1 MVQDDP
7 ILDILTSTQKDK
19 GANTWRQMHTTP
31 DPEIHQTIEVENGFH
46 VLSKCIPT
54 KISISPLTCGK
65 PANFTIYDELI
76 GITQRFANPPIIL
89 PDFEAIEHFIRE
101 NDDPGEFVEQELEI
115 TLKLLQA
122 QQHSIQIYGTIGNFF
137 RIKGDTKQAI
147 ECFRKVLAE
156 SPNDPEVLFN
166 LAEVLQKMQFMDDA
180 IYLIKRS
187 IEYNPP
193 KMSSW
198 RQYFT
203 LGKILKHHGHFH
215 ESHLHLKH
223 ALTLRPNHEP
233 IIRLLNEIE
242 DMNKLSPLQLSTIC
256 IIIVLIVGVVVLL
269 SFSDVK
275 LFRNKPRGFEGRGG
289 GHRNQSRFS
298 KGRRN

>member
-1 MVQDDP
+1 MISDD
-7 ILDILTSTQKDK
+7 ILDILTSTKMDK
-19 GANTWRQMHTTP
+19 ETKSWRQMYQEEI
-31 DPEIHQTIEVENGFH
+31 PEIARINSMQNDF
-46 VLSKCIPT
+46 VLTKCVPT
-54 KISISPLTCGK
+54 KIAINPLTCGK

-89 PDFEAIEHFIRE
+89 PDFDAVEHFIRE
-101 NDDPGEFVEQELEI
+101 NDDPNDFVEQELEI
-115 TLKLLQA
+115 TLKLLQ
-122 QQHSIQIYGTIGNFF
+122 SEPNLQIYGTIGNFF
-137 RIKGDTKQAI
+137 RIKGDTKEAI

-156 SPNDPEVLFN
+156 NPNDPEVLFN

-193 KMSSW
+193 KISSW

-223 ALTLRPNHEP
+223 ALSLHPNHEP
-233 IIRLLNEIE
+233 IIRLLIEID

-256 IIIVLIVGVVVLL
+256 IIIVLMVGVVVLL
-269 SFSDVK
+269 SFSDVRF
-275 LFRNKPRGFEGRGG
+275 FRNKPKGFEGRAG
-289 GHRNQSRFS
+289 GHRNHSRFAR
-298 KGRRN
+298 GRRN